1 MTTQKTECPTKQ
13 AYNAFI
19 KDWSKLGTE
28 SARANYAIKHDAV
41 IKSYIVKKL
50 QAVSNTLGNEPVEIG
65 EVCQIAGV
73 FRKSAA
79 DNRAFNRDALNEFL
93 DALRNCRKPE
103 GRATITSRNY
113 YGTDDNVRYF
123 VEPDALNRLLT
134 PPKAAVQ
141 SGGGLDVSGRPLQP
155 EKPAGVKLADLY
167 DADIYS
173 REFNVSRAHY
183 ERYTSILAKYER
195 GSYKST
201 LKAKKLV
208 DSNGASWKLPVAIS
222 HLDQVLQGVINMG
235 VQEYLNDDSLS
246 LLNKLFRQECLVL
259 AGKKRGLGSEVQ
271 RYLACILPSLQLK
284 SIGDGDSRHYQLSKR
299 RGYDRS
305 LFVYDVESKLDNG
318 KRPSTPLISLRN
330 FFILEAELKQ
340 LRRIQNS
347 KNAERYSEDCKVYE
361 ERLASFEAALAEQ
374 AAKQ

>member
-28 SARANYAIKHDAV
+28 STRANYAIKHDAV
-41 IKSYIVKKL
+41 IKNYIVTRL
-50 QAVSNTLGNEPVEIG
+50 QAVSSALGNTPVEIG
-65 EVCQIAGV
+65 EVCQVAGV
-73 FRKSAA
+73 FRKAA
-79 DNRAFNRDALNEFL
+79 TDNRAFNRDALNEFL
-93 DALRNCRKPE
+93 DSLRNCRNPT
-103 GRATITSRNY
+103 GRATIKARNA
-113 YGTDDNVRYF
+113 YGNDDNARYF
-123 VEPDALNRLLT
+123 IEPAALGRLLT
-134 PPKAAVQ
+134 PKAAAVQ
-141 SGGGLDVSGRPLQP
+141 SGGGLDVSGRPLPP
-155 EKPAGVKLADLY
+155 EKPAGVRLADLY

-183 ERYTSILAKYER
+183 ERYASLLAKYER

-208 DSNGASWKLPVAIS
+208 DSNGASWKLPVAIT
-222 HLDQVLQGVINMG
+222 HLDHVLQGVINLG
-235 VQEYLNDDSLS
+235 VQEYLLEDSLA
-246 LLNKLFRQECLVL
+246 LLNKLFLQECMAL

-284 SIGDGDSRHYQLSKR
+284 SVGDGDSRRFEFSKR
-299 RGYDRS
+299 KGYDRS
-305 LFVYDVESKLDNG
+305 LFIYDVESKLDNG
-318 KRPSTPLISLRN
+318 KRPTTPLISLRN

-340 LRRIQNS
+340 LRRVKNA
-347 KNAERYSEDCKVYE
+347 KNAERHVENLKIYE
-361 ERLASFEAALAEQ
+361 ERLAAFEAALAEQ

>member
-1 MTTQKTECPTKQ
+1 MTTQKTEIIYDNFPS
-13 AYNAFI
+13 FI
-19 KDWSKLGTE
+19 KAWSEKGTE
-28 SARANYAIKHDAV
+28 SARANYATLHDTV
-41 IKSYIVKKL
+41 IKKYIVQRL
-50 QAVSNTLGNEPVEIG
+50 LAVSNALGNEPVELG
-65 EVCQIAGV
+65 EVCQVTGV
-73 FRKSAA
+73 FRKNAA

-93 DALRNCRKPE
+93 DSLRNCRNPT
-103 GRATITSRNY
+103 GRATIKSRNS

-134 PPKAAVQ
+134 PEKAAAVQ
-141 SGGGLDVSGRPLQP
+141 SGGLDVSGRPLPP
-155 EKPAGVKLADLY
+155 EKPAGVKLAELY

-173 REFNVSRAHY
+173 SEFNVSRAHY
-183 ERYTSILAKYER
+183 ERYAAILAKYEK

-208 DSNGASWKLPVAIS
+208 DSNGSSWKLPVSIT
-222 HLDQVLQGVINMG
+222 HLDHILQGTLNLG

-246 LLNKLFRQECLVL
+246 LLNKLMNQECMVL

-284 SIGDGDSRHYQLSKR
+284 SIGDGDSRRFQLSKR

-305 LFVYDVESKLDNG
+305 LFIYDVESKLDNG
-318 KRPSTPLISLRN
+318 KRPTTPLISLRN

-361 ERLASFEAALAEQ
+361 ERLKEFEARLAEQ